1 MRTLTIGLI
10 ILAGACLLGPIVARA
25 DSMAPT
31 PAATPA
37 LPLLASENAFA
48 DSVTRDLQARFST
61 TAAAAAAGYFRYT
74 NEDNTGAISWVN
86 TSYWSSDPKHPGQLW
101 YDVNGRLIGADF
113 TLPKTGAA
121 PTLWGV
127 SSVRWLTQEQ
137 HVHFG
142 VKQADGSIA
151 FGAFGPKTA
160 ARIGANLAAPTAADV
175 VKLGKAQTASQ
186 VAFVFPFPAIW
197 DLQVWLVPNPL
208 GPFAEHNPN
217 VKPSKSAEGM

>member
-1 MRTLTIGLI
+1 MLKHFRFAP
-10 ILAGACLLGPIVARA
+10 ILAAFACLL
-25 DSMAPT
+25 APSLGRT
-31 PAATPA
+31 DTAAPPTASP
-37 LPLLASENAFA
+37 PLSASENAFV
-48 DSVTRDLQARFST
+48 DSVSRDLQARFPT

-74 NEDNTGAISWVN
+74 NEDRTGAISWVN
-86 TSYWSSDPKHPGQLW
+86 TSYWTSDPKHPGQLW

-113 TLPKTGAA
+113 TVPKTDTP

-127 SSVRWLTQEQ
+127 SASRWLTQEQ

-142 VKQADGSIA
+142 VKQADGSVK
-151 FGAFGPKTA
+151 FGGYGENSA
-160 ARIGANLAAPTAADV
+160 AKIGSNLAKPTPDDL

-217 VKPSKSAEGM
+217 VQPSKPAGGM